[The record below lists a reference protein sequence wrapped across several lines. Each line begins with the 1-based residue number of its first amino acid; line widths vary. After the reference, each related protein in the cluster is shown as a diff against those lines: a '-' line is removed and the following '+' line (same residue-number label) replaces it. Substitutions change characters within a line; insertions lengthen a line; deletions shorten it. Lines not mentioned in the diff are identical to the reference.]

1 MDDLTADNE
10 TNEEDEELL
19 LHDID
24 DGDDFE
30 APEDFTTLYQ
40 HMETDIERML
50 DRLENSLMKRQPM
63 GESILPIRRNETRSL
78 PQVTCIEILS
88 KKNLVF
94 RFIPNKNLL
103 PKSFY

>member
-1 MDDLTADNE
+1 MDEL
-10 TNEEDEELL
+10 TNEEDEELP

-24 DGDDFE
+24 DGDDVE

-50 DRLENSLMKRQPM
+50 DRLENSLPQRQPM
-63 GESILPIRRNETRSL
+63 EESILPIRRNETRSL
-78 PQVTCIEILS
+78 PQVTCVKILS
-88 KKNLVF
+88 KNNFVF